1 MKDNHVFLMATDSL
15 MADNF
20 HFGFESNHIQSNDM
34 QSDDMQSN
42 QWISGVHH
50 GMG

>member
-1 MKDNHVFLMATDSL
+1 MATDSL

-20 HFGFESNHIQSNDM
+20 HLGFQSNDI